1 MTKKHLSN
9 LIATFALIL
18 GISFLLYPSISNY
31 FNYKNQTKAVVTYEK
46 QIGDLDDVAKQNEI
60 DKALA
65 YNETLVGDNRRF
77 VLNDTKHTLYNS
89 ILNMDN
95 GMMGYITIPKLSVKL
110 PIYHGN
116 DEATLQVGVGHLE
129 GSSLPVGGSGSHCV
143 LLGHRGLPSAKL
155 FTDIDKLEIGDTFTL
170 EVYGLK
176 FTYMVDQIL
185 IVDPDDYSALSIEED
200 KDYCTLLTCTPY
212 GINTKRLLVRG
223 HRVNDE
229 DVNTAIVTSD
239 AYKVNKYVAILGLSA
254 FLLII
259 YYLFMLILKL
269 YRRKRYEDFKRK
281 RRMIKNEE
289 K

>member
-110 PIYHGN
+110 PIYHGD

-176 FTYMVDQIL
+176 LTYMVDQIL